1 MVFKEIV
8 DARPDLAV
16 DLAPMET
23 LPPRGGH
30 HSGSQTPDNPS
41 CRKRVRERREQS
53 RRRAAA
59 RFVRAL
65 CRAQSNSKME
75 VPASREDQYS

>member
-8 DARPDLAV
+8 DACLDLAV
-16 DLAPMET
+16 DLAPMDR

-30 HSGSQTPDNPS
+30 HSAPETPDNPC
-41 CRKRVRERREQS
+41 CRKRVRERRDQS

-65 CRAQSNSKME
+65 CRAQSNPKVE
-75 VPASREDQYS
+75 APASREDQNS